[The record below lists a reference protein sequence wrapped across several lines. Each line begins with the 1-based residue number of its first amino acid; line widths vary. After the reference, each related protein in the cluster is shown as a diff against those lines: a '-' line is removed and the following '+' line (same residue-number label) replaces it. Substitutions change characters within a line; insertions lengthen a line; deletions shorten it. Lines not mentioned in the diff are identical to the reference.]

1 MSRKS
6 IQAVKEIAEAVTR
19 AERIDVEVTAVIPC
33 ESRGAYAEVLLTRRD
48 PGGRP
53 AQVLIGIARD
63 LPEPDLRL
71 AFSASLRARV

>member
-6 IQAVKEIAEAVTR
+6 IEAVKAIAEAVAR
-19 AERIDVEVTAVIPC
+19 AERTDVEVTAVMPC
-33 ESRGAYAEVLLTRRD
+33 ASRGAYAEVLLTRRE
-48 PGGRP
+48 PGNGP

-63 LPEPDLRL
+63 LSEPDLRQ